1 MFEKLKS
8 AGWKYSAL
16 GAAVFVTGL
25 CFLFLHNSLTAL
37 TVVVG
42 IFLSLLGAGMT
53 CLSIFKKSKG
63 FVFIIKIVTSTL
75 LFTVGVL
82 VAAFND
88 ASFDVLLGV
97 LCLLMII
104 DGSFKLQTSIKSK
117 LLSVD
122 GWWIITVIS
131 AAVIISAFLL
141 ARIAPGNTRGAAIW
155 LGITALADA
164 AGNFLSTFWT
174 AKCKTAEKAAIYYEV
189 YKDIESMK

>member
-1 MFEKLKS
+1 M
-8 AGWKYSAL
+8 
-16 GAAVFVTGL
+16 
-25 CFLFLHNSLTAL
+25 
-37 TVVVG
+37 
-42 IFLSLLGAGMT
+42 
-53 CLSIFKKSKG
+53 
-63 FVFIIKIVTSTL
+63 TSTL